1 MEPQTQSQE
10 DQIKAGLQT
19 LRDGITQLL
28 ERKSRRDVL
37 QEKRQEML
45 DDLKKE
51 IAEIKGSADV
61 NEADRAAYLMER
73 FEQWT
78 GTIPE
83 EYYDESQDSL
93 FNERLITDAMN
104 L

>member
-1 MEPQTQSQE
+1 MEPQSQSQE
-10 DQIKAGLQT
+10 DHIKAGLQT

-28 ERKSRRDVL
+28 ERKSPRDVL

-51 IAEIKGSADV
+51 ITEIKGSADV
-61 NEADRAAYLMER
+61 NEADRAAYLMQR

-78 GTIPE
+78 KTIRE
-83 EYYDESQDSL
+83 EYYDETQDYL
-93 FNERLITDAMN
+93 FNEGLITDAKN